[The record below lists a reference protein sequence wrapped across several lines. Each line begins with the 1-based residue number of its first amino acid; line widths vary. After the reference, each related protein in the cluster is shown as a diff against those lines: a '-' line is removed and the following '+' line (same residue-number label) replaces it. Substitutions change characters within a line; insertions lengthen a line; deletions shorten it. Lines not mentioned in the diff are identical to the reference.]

1 VKLYYAPGACSLSPH
16 IVAREAG
23 IDVSLEKVDL
33 GTKKTASGKDYL
45 AVNPKGYVPALE
57 LDDGRVLTEGPAI
70 VQYLGDL
77 RPASGLVPACGTFER
92 YRLQEMLTYINSEI
106 HKTFGALFN
115 PKITP
120 EAREQTFERLR
131 PRFGFVDKAL
141 AGQPFL
147 LGERFTAA
155 DAYLF
160 VMLRWCD
167 GMKLDISK
175 LRNLKTYQQR
185 VTERP
190 AVFAALQ
197 AEGLLT

>member
-1 VKLYYAPGACSLSPH
+1 MKLYYAPGACSLSPH
-16 IVAREAG
+16 IVAHEAG
-23 IDVSLEKVDL
+23 LDVALEKVDL

-57 LDDGRVLTEGPAI
+57 LDDGQVLTEGPAI
-70 VQYLGDL
+70 VQYLSDL
-77 RPASGLVPACGTFER
+77 KPASGLAPACGTFER

-131 PRFGFVDKAL
+131 TRFGFIDKSL
-141 AGQPFL
+141 AGRSFL
-147 LGERFTAA
+147 LGEQFTAA

-160 VMLRWCD
+160 VMLSWSD
-167 GMKLDISK
+167 HMKLDISS
-175 LRNLKTYQQR
+175 LSNLKAYQQR
-185 VTERP
+185 VASRP
-190 AVFAALQ
+190 AVLAALK
-197 AEGLLT
+197 AEGLIR